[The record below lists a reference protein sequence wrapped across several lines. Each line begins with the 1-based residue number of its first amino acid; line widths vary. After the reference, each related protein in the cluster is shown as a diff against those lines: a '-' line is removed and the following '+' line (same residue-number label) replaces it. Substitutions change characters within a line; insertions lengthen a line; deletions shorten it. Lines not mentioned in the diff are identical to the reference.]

1 MDIKEKR
8 AQVRQTYLEFHGNH
22 KADSWN
28 SIPAVEPIAN
38 IEDFPNVWVWSDIH
52 FGHKKIIEYSDR
64 PFEDTP
70 LMDAQLIENFNS
82 TVGKDDLSIWVGDV
96 SFYNDYKT
104 RTMIYKLNGYKI
116 LVVGNHDFDHGKLK
130 HMAFDEEHLT
140 YVLPLIEGSYLIF
153 THYPSPVT
161 FPDVNV
167 HGHRHIKKAKTEFC
181 DLPSHINV
189 CCEFHN
195 YKPLNLRDI
204 KAQAKERISEYES
217 SKKQKRW

>member
-1 MDIKEKR
+1 MDIKEKLE
-8 AQVRQTYLEFHGNH
+8 QVRKTYLDFHGNH

-28 SIPAVEPIAN
+28 SISVAPQIAN
-38 IEDFPNVWVWSDIH
+38 IDDFKNTWVWSDLH

-64 PFEDTP
+64 PYLDIP
-70 LMDAQLIENFNS
+70 DMDARLIENFNN

-96 SFYNDYKT
+96 SFYNEYKT
-104 RTMIYKLNGYKI
+104 RQILYKLNGYKI
-116 LVVGNHDFDHGKLK
+116 LVVGNHDFDHGVLK
-130 HMAFDEEHLT
+130 HMAFDEIHLT
-140 YVLPLIEGSYLIF
+140 YILPLVGESYLVF

-167 HGHRHIKKAKTEFC
+167 HGHRHIQKNKTEFC

-195 YKPLNLRDI
+195 YIPLNLNDI

-217 SKKQKRW
+217 SKNQKRW